1 MYTQAND
8 RSRHT
13 GFIGVVVK
21 MGRCNMLRL
30 DADLAARLA
39 RIRLV
44 LMDIDG
50 TLLTADRQSFDNV
63 IVQLRKLKSLGI
75 GFSVAT
81 GRTIHGAA
89 FVTQRLRTV
98 GARMPPMIT
107 YNGGVV
113 FAGQDSFL
121 VVRHLIERHAFEA
134 LVWRCRAVGYS
145 PLAYACG
152 MSFDFSPRELVYSE
166 GTPRSGPEFN
176 GMDVHVVEDLLA
188 VDGDFVAVL
197 VEVRNPADGKAF
209 AQQLLDISGGSLRIT
224 TSGDKYLE
232 VGHPKGTKL
241 CGMAELARMGKFSI
255 DEIMAIGDNFNDLEM
270 IQGAGV
276 GIAVANAPAGVQ
288 AVATRTC
295 SRVGAEGVVEALR
308 VLTRS
313 VRSMRSLMPAKTF
326 A

>member
-1 MYTQAND
+1 
-8 RSRHT
+8 
-13 GFIGVVVK
+13 
-21 MGRCNMLRL
+21 
-30 DADLAARLA
+30 
-39 RIRLV
+39 
-44 LMDIDG
+44 
-50 TLLTADRQSFDNV
+50 
-63 IVQLRKLKSLGI
+63 
-75 GFSVAT
+75 
-81 GRTIHGAA
+81 
-89 FVTQRLRTV
+89 
-98 GARMPPMIT
+98 
-107 YNGGVV
+107 
-113 FAGQDSFL
+113 
-121 VVRHLIERHAFEA
+121 
-134 LVWRCRAVGYS
+134 
-145 PLAYACG
+145 